1 MKLKLTLNSKFAF
14 LAFIA
19 LQSGFSYTEF
29 KRNGILNTV
38 RANYVEKI
46 HYVMLK
52 QKSSSHLLSGRDI
65 C

>member
-1 MKLKLTLNSKFAF
+1 MKLKSRLNSKVAF
-14 LAFIA
+14 LALRA
-19 LQSGFSYTEF
+19 LQSVFSATEF

-52 QKSSSHLLSGRDI
+52 QKASSHLITGEDF